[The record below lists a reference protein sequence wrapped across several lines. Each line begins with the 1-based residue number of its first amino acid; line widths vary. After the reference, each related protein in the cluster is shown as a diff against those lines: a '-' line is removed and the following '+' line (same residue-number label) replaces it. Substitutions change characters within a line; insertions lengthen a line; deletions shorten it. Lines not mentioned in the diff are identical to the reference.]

1 MLCKRPGFW
10 PPSAAP
16 ASDAPDPSPTS
27 PLVPCGVGCS
37 AARLPL
43 PSPTP
48 SVLWRSVCESDA
60 VMLGPR
66 SVCGLPS
73 PERGSDVQLAH
84 DQNSAARRVGS
95 AALGATRSSMS
106 PAEESVRTWITQL
119 QQIKEQP
126 NRTSASKRG
135 PAEAEAHA
143 TTAPPPRPP
152 PPTDAPALCSPISA
166 ACSGRRPVSS
176 ALSSRSA
183 GSKYA
188 TPVLA
193 AVEVE
198 GGESPPGGL
207 MQDLLDEFARNVVH
221 ELEGA
226 DMLDEVCGSL
236 CISLYHIYPFF
247 YGYMYINRIH

>member
-1 MLCKRPGFW
+1 
-10 PPSAAP
+10 
-16 ASDAPDPSPTS
+16 
-27 PLVPCGVGCS
+27 
-37 AARLPL
+37 
-43 PSPTP
+43 
-48 SVLWRSVCESDA
+48 
-60 VMLGPR
+60 MLGPR
-66 SVCGLPS
+66 SVRGLPS

-84 DQNSAARRVGS
+84 DQNSAARRVAGS

-119 QQIKEQP
+119 QQTKEQA
-126 NRTSASKRG
+126 NRTLASKRG

-143 TTAPPPRPP
+143 ATAAPPPRPP
-152 PPTDAPALCSPISA
+152 PPTDAPTLCSPISA

-176 ALSSRSA
+176 AVSSRAA

-198 GGESPPGGL
+198 GRESPPGGL
-207 MQDLLDEFARNVVH
+207 MLELLDEFARNVVH
-221 ELEGA
+221 EFEGA

-236 CISLYHIYPFF
+236 
-247 YGYMYINRIH
+247 